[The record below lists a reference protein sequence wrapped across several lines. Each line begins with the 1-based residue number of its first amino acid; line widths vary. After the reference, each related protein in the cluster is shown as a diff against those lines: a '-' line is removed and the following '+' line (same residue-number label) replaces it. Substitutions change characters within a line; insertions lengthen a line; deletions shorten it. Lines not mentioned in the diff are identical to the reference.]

1 MSLESGLVRAYLGCA
16 LWSSSMCDEDGNQT
30 GNFDDEYDV
39 DDFSPEAIAEATRD
53 CTDFQA
59 ANADTLEALGYDF
72 EQLGHDFWLSRN
84 GHGAGFFDRENGAK
98 GDELQRAAKVY
109 GSVDIYVGAD
119 GKLETS

>member
-1 MSLESGLVRAYLGCA
+1 
-16 LWSSSMCDEDGNQT
+16 MCDEDGNQT